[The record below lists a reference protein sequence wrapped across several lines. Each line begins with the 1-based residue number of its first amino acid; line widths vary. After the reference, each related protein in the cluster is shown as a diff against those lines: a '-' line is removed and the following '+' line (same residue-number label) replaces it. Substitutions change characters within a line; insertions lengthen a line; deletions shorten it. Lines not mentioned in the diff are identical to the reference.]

1 MKNIKSLA
9 TGLALL
15 LPNLTFA
22 LSVVNYS
29 LIFRILI
36 ITLVF
41 ASLLVAIFSIYRI
54 RKIDK
59 SLKPKNAFLKIFF
72 THLFLGMIFTV
83 IIIYIEIIFSNI
95 LVFIALGLF
104 LQITISS
111 FVSIKLLGKIHNK
124 RNFLIIFFSNIITYI
139 LMFILTFFL

>member
-59 SLKPKNAFLKIFF
+59 SLKPKNAFLKYS
-72 THLFLGMIFTV
+72 LL
-83 IIIYIEIIFSNI
+83 IYS
-95 LVFIALGLF
+95 
-104 LQITISS
+104 
-111 FVSIKLLGKIHNK
+111 
-124 RNFLIIFFSNIITYI
+124 
-139 LMFILTFFL
+139 